1 MFTDDLPPNSSF
13 SVASALIMRG
23 LLLDWSLFF
32 LMYFHSL
39 LIMSVRVMGE
49 SPTTAAS
56 LALGVSGF
64 QNADFGFLR
73 FMCLPPW
80 TGGEM
85 SAGEKSRGH
94 GPLPQNH
101 SQFSAP
107 PVWYSVTRVS

>member
-1 MFTDDLPPNSSF
+1 MARACNVRRRAGQASWRCASLVISNMFTVDLPLNSSF

-80 TGGEM
+80 TGREM
-85 SAGEKSRGH
+85 CR
-94 GPLPQNH
+94 
-101 SQFSAP
+101 
-107 PVWYSVTRVS
+107 R